1 MTEKEEKLTPQELAV
16 KRYLDEQSENDDC
29 LRSFYIP
36 SKIKDCF
43 KYITSE
49 ARKKAVNGCAMIE
62 NSVVYKWARDY
73 YIEVL
78 PKEAEKDTVQ
88 QMASKHTAEIAR
100 AIDNLDP
107 PKVSDA
113 VIDMAEKAEKILR
126 SKKEV
131 TVVKNGQKY
140 DKDGCALMFDFED

>member
-43 KYITSE
+43 KYVAE
-49 ARKKAVNGCAMIE
+49 QARKQAVNNCAMVE
-62 NSVVYKWARDY
+62 DSVVYKWARDY

-78 PKEAEKDTVQ
+78 PKEATKEEVEVVQ
-88 QMASKHTAEIAR
+88 K
-100 AIDNLDP
+100 
-107 PKVSDA
+107 
-113 VIDMAEKAEKILR
+113 KAEVQKLVTE
-126 SKKEV
+126 KKEV
-131 TVVKNGQKY
+131 AIVKNGQKY

>member
-29 LRSFYIP
+29 LRSFYIS

-62 NSVVYKWARDY
+62 DSVVYKWARDY

-78 PKEAEKDTVQ
+78 PKEATKEEVEVVQ
-88 QMASKHTAEIAR
+88 K
-100 AIDNLDP
+100 
-107 PKVSDA
+107 
-113 VIDMAEKAEKILR
+113 KAEAQKLVTE
-126 SKKEV
+126 KKEV
-131 TVVKNGQKY
+131 AIVKNGQKY

>member
-1 MTEKEEKLTPQELAV
+1 MKEEKLSPQVLAV
-16 KRYLDEQSENDDC
+16 KRYLDDLSEKDEC
-29 LRSFYIP
+29 LKSLYVP

-43 KYITSE
+43 KYITE
-49 ARKKAVNGCAMIE
+49 QARKQTVNNCAMVE
-62 NSVVYKWARDY
+62 DTVVYKWARDY
-73 YIEVL
+73 YIEIL
-78 PKEAEKDTVQ
+78 PKEAKKDTVQ

-100 AIDNLDP
+100 AMDNLDP

>member
-1 MTEKEEKLTPQELAV
+1 MKEEKLSPQVLAV
-16 KRYLDEQSENDDC
+16 KRYLDDLSEKDEC
-29 LRSFYIP
+29 LKMLYVP

-43 KYITSE
+43 KYISE
-49 ARKKAVNGCAMIE
+49 QARKYAVNNCAIVE
-62 NSVVYKWARDY
+62 NTVVYKWARDY
-73 YIEVL
+73 YIEIL
-78 PKEAEKDTVQ
+78 PKEAKKDTVQ

-100 AIDNLDP
+100 AMDNLDP

-131 TVVKNGQKY
+131 TVVKNGQRY
-140 DKDGCALMFDFED
+140 DKDGCALLFDFED